1 MGLITGLVF
10 CLDIDGDITKEA
22 SKSGGGGG
30 GEMCPRTLNWF
41 ISSKLIKDF
50 EQYTYYYTTK
60 LVQRTNDYNQ
70 PVRLLHCR
78 S

>member
-10 CLDIDGDITKEA
+10 CLDIDGDKTKEA
-22 SKSGGGGG
+22 SKSGGGGDVPKNLSIG
-30 GEMCPRTLNWF
+30 F

-60 LVQRTNDYNQ
+60 LVQRTNDFNQ